1 MESESSRALAPG
13 GALSRLIEGFSP
25 RAEQQAMAHAV
36 ERAIEAKEVLIC
48 EAGTGTGK
56 TLAYLCA
63 VLSSGCKAIISTGTK
78 NLQEQLYR
86 KDLPLAL
93 DALGVGSR
101 VALLKGRAN
110 YLCQHRLAVNRA
122 QPSLDPRE
130 QDDLTRIVEWTSWT
144 QTGDI
149 GECADVPEI
158 APVWPKVTSTVENCL
173 GADCH
178 FFEECHVLTAR
189 RRAIESDIV
198 VVNHH
203 LFFADMALREEGFGE
218 LLPGVD
224 VVVFDEAHQLPEV
237 ATRFFGV
244 SLSATQLRELCR
256 DTSAAGLTEAADY
269 PEVPQAIRVVELSV
283 SDFRASFRGRKG
295 RVAWPEVAEVKQVA
309 DALDRLVLSLA
320 QLAEALS
327 VVSERGKALEGCQ
340 RRCSGLINRLQE
352 LAMSD
357 NQGFVQWLELNARGF
372 VWYSSPLEIA
382 DLFAARV
389 DASEC
394 AWVFTSATLA
404 VKDSVAHFAER
415 LGLAD
420 YESRIWDS
428 PFDYRHQSLCYIPEG
443 LPEPRETDY
452 GQRMLEASVPVLKA
466 SRGRAFLLFTSHAAL
481 TLAHEYLRTHI
492 DFPLFVQGTAPRD
505 ELLRQFRDSSNPVL
519 LGTSSFWEGVDVR
532 GEALS
537 CVIIDKLPFAAPDD
551 PLLQA
556 RLNAIR
562 EQGKDPF
569 MSYQLPQ
576 AVIALKQG
584 AGRLIRDEGDCG
596 VLMLCDTRLFSKSYG
611 RVFFHSLPDMPVTRS
626 LREVN
631 DFLDTI

>member
-1 MESESSRALAPG
+1 MHSESTRALEPG

-25 RAEQQAMAHAV
+25 RSEQQAMAQAV
-36 ERAIEAKEVLIC
+36 ERAIEAREILIC

-63 VLSSGCKAIISTGTK
+63 VLDSGAKAIISTGTK

-93 DALGVGSR
+93 DALGVRAR

-110 YLCQHRLAVNRA
+110 YLCQHRLEVSRA
-122 QPSLDPRE
+122 QPSLDPEE
-130 QDDLTRIVEWTSWT
+130 QENLTRIVEWTTWT

-149 GECADVPEI
+149 GECSDVPEV

-173 GADCH
+173 GADCR

-189 RRAIESDIV
+189 RRAIESDLV

-256 DTSAAGLTEAADY
+256 DTSTAYLSEAADY
-269 PEVPQAIRVVELSV
+269 PEVPQAVRVVELAV
-283 SDFRASFRGRKG
+283 SDFRASFEGRKG
-295 RVAWPEVAEVKQVA
+295 RVAWPEVA
-309 DALDRLVLSLA
+309 DAKPVCDTLDGLILSLA
-320 QLAEALS
+320 QLAETLS
-327 VVSERGKALEGCQ
+327 VVSERGKALDGCQ
-340 RRCSGLINRLQE
+340 RRCAGLIDRLQG
-352 LAMSD
+352 LSSSD
-357 NQGFVQWLELNARGF
+357 EQGFVKWIELNPRGF

-382 DLFAARV
+382 DLFATRV
-389 DASEC
+389 EAAGC

-404 VKDSVAHFAER
+404 IKDSVEHFAER
-415 LGLAD
+415 LGLTD
-420 YESRIWDS
+420 YQSEIWDS
-428 PFDYRHQSLCYIPEG
+428 PFDYRHQSLCYIPDG
-443 LPEPRETDY
+443 LPEPREADY
-452 GQRMLEASVPVLKA
+452 GQRMLEASVPVLEA

-481 TLAHEYLRTHI
+481 TLAHDYLRTRI
-492 DFPLFVQGTAPRD
+492 NFPLFVQGTAPRD

-562 EQGKDPF
+562 EHGKDPF

-596 VLMLCDTRLFSKSYG
+596 VLMLCDARLFSKSYG
-611 RVFFHSLPDMPVTRS
+611 RVFLNSLPDMPITRS
-626 LREVN
+626 LDNVSE
-631 DFLDTI
+631 FLATI